1 MKKIFNTYQEVINL
15 QINGLMELKKNF
27 SSSFLKAIKIISKCK
42 SKVILIGVGKSGII
56 ATKIASTLSSVGTP
70 SYSISANDC
79 SHGDLGSINKTDVL
93 ILISNSGDSIELR
106 NIIVYAKKY
115 KIPLISIVSKKNSML
130 YKSSNIRLLIPESK
144 EAGYNIVPTT
154 STTMQLAMGDAIA
167 ISVMKY
173 KNFSKLDFKKFHPAG
188 SLGLKLKT
196 VEDLMSVKK
205 SIPFI
210 DENKT
215 ILDGLKI
222 INKKKLGIL
231 IAKNQKGFTTG
242 VFTDGDI
249 KRTISKKID
258 IKTNSIKKF
267 MTKNPLSV
275 EKNTL
280 ASEALHIMNKRR
292 VTSLCVH
299 EFFNKKKTI
308 GIIHIHKILSS
319 NIR

>member
-167 ISVMKY
+167 IAVMKY

-231 IAKNQKGFTTG
+231 IAKNLKGVTTG

-249 KRTISKKID
+249 KRTISKKIN

-280 ASEALHIMNKRR
+280 ASEALNIMNKHK
-292 VTSLCVH
+292 VTGLCVH
-299 EFFNKKKTI
+299 ESFNKKKTI
-308 GIIHIHKILSS
+308 GVIHIHKILSS

>member
-1 MKKIFNTYQEVINL
+1 MKKIFNIYQEVIDL
-15 QINGLMELKKNF
+15 QINGLVELKKNF
-27 SSSFLKAIKIISKCK
+27 NSSFLKAVKIISKCK

-56 ATKIASTLSSVGTP
+56 AKKIASTLSSVGTP

-79 SHGDLGSINKTDVL
+79 AHGDLGSINKTDVL
-93 ILISNSGDSIELR
+93 ILISNSGDSIELKS
-106 NIIVYAKKY
+106 IIVYAKKY
-115 KIPLISIVSKKNSML
+115 KITLISIVSKKNSML
-130 YKSSNIRLLIPESK
+130 YKSSKIRLLIPEAK

-167 ISVMKY
+167 IAVMKY

-215 ILDGLKI
+215 ILDGLKV
-222 INKKKLGIL
+222 INKKQLGIL
-231 IAKNQKGFTTG
+231 IATNLKGFTTG

-249 KRTISKKID
+249 KRTISRKID
-258 IKTNSIKKF
+258 LKNNSIKKF

-280 ASEALHIMNKRR
+280 ASEALNIMNKHK
-292 VTSLCVH
+292 VTGLCVH
-299 EFFNKKKTI
+299 ESFNKKKTI
-308 GIIHIHKILSS
+308 GVIHIHKILSS

>member
-1 MKKIFNTYQEVINL
+1 MRKILNIYQNVIDL
-15 QINGLMELKKNF
+15 QINGLVELKKSFNP
-27 SSSFLKAIKIISKCK
+27 SFLKAVKIISKCK

-93 ILISNSGDSIELR
+93 ILISNSGNSVELK

-115 KIPLISIVSKKNSML
+115 KITLISIVSKKNSML
-130 YKSSNIRLLIPESK
+130 YKSSSIRLLIPEAK

-167 ISVMKY
+167 IAVMKY

-196 VEDLMSVKK
+196 VEDLMSVQKD
-205 SIPFI
+205 IPFI

-215 ILDGLKI
+215 IFDGLKV

-231 IAKNQKGFTTG
+231 IAKNLKGITTG
-242 VFTDGDI
+242 IFTDGDI
-249 KRTISKKID
+249 KRTISKKIN

-267 MTKNPLSV
+267 MTKNPISV

-280 ASEALHIMNKRR
+280 ASEALHIMNKQKI
-292 VTSLCVH
+292 TSLCVH
-299 EFFNKKKTI
+299 ETFNKKKTI
-308 GIIHIHKILSS
+308 GVIHIHKILSS

>member
-231 IAKNQKGFTTG
+231 IAKNLKGVTTG

-280 ASEALHIMNKRR
+280 ASEALHIMNKHK

-299 EFFNKKKTI
+299 EPFNKKKTI
-308 GIIHIHKILSS
+308 GVIHIHKILSS

>member
-1 MKKIFNTYQEVINL
+1 MKKIFNIYQEVIDL
-15 QINGLMELKKNF
+15 QINGLVELKKNF
-27 SSSFLKAIKIISKCK
+27 NSSFLKAVKIISKCK

-56 ATKIASTLSSVGTP
+56 ATKISSTLSSVGTP
-70 SYSISANDC
+70 SYSIPANDC

-93 ILISNSGDSIELR
+93 ILISNSGDSIELK

-130 YKSSNIRLLIPESK
+130 YKSSNIRLLIPEAK

-167 ISVMKY
+167 IAVMKY

-231 IAKNQKGFTTG
+231 IAKNLKGVTTG

-249 KRTISKKID
+249 KRTISKKIN

-280 ASEALHIMNKRR
+280 ASEALHIMNKRK

-299 EFFNKKKTI
+299 ESFNKKKTI
-308 GIIHIHKILSS
+308 GVIHIHKILSS